1 MFWEDSRDKF
11 LVGVENIA
19 EEIHQVNVEKG
30 FWEEGKDRN
39 DGEMIALMHSEL
51 SELLEVVRKE
61 GHLAKCEKVPTIG
74 AAEEEVADL
83 IIRVLDYSHARNLDV
98 GRAVLEKLDYN
109 KSRSYKH
116 GKKF

>member
-1 MFWEDSRDKF
+1 MFLETNYYKF
-11 LVGVENIA
+11 VVGMDHLA
-19 EEIHQVNVEKG
+19 KEIHQVNRDKG
-30 FWEEGKDRN
+30 FWEDGKDRN

-61 GHLAKCEKVPTIG
+61 GYEARCEKVPEIS

-83 IIRVLDYSHARNLDV
+83 IIRVLDYSRARNLDV
-98 GRAVLEKLDYN
+98 GNAVLKKLEYN
-109 KSRSYKH
+109 KGRSYKH